1 MAEAIL
7 EHPTPVVSADQ
18 KPYIG
23 QVWGEPMSDGRW
35 QGWIVF
41 VPVADGQVRR
51 TDRETTQ
58 STRAALEYWA
68 TSVTLVYLEGALARS
83 SPANASAA

>member
-1 MAEAIL
+1 MAELIR
-7 EHPTPVVSADQ
+7 EHPTPVVSTDQ
-18 KPYIG
+18 TPYIG
-23 QVWGEPMSDGRW
+23 QICGEPMSDGRW

-41 VPVADGQVRR
+41 VPIAGGQVHR

-68 TSVTLVYLEGALARS
+68 TSVTPVYLEGALARS
-83 SPANASAA
+83 TPVNGSAA

>member
-1 MAEAIL
+1 MAELIR
-7 EHPTPVVSADQ
+7 EHPTAVVGTDQ
-18 KPYIG
+18 KPYVG
-23 QVWGEPMSDGRW
+23 QIWGEPMTDGRW

-41 VPVADGQVRR
+41 VPVPDGQARR

-83 SPANASAA
+83 SPANVSAA